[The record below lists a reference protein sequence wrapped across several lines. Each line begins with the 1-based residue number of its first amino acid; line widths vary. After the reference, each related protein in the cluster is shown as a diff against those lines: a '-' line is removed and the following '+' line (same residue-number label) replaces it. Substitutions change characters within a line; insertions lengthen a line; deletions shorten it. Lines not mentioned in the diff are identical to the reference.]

1 MRSRRVSPLIRMAAI
16 CVLGVVVTV
25 SGRVS
30 AQWGWGYGYGYGT
43 GSVGMTAYGQQ
54 IAKEQM
60 LAESVSRYELQTA
73 QAVETYQAASQ
84 MQQNAIATALENE
97 QRAQALQEKY

>member
-1 MRSRRVSPLIRMAAI
+1 MRCRSASASIRMAAI

-30 AQWGWGYGYGYGT
+30 AQWGWDYGYGN
-43 GSVGMTAYGQQ
+43 GSGGVGMTVFGQQ

-73 QAVETYQAASQ
+73 QAVEAYQAANQ

-97 QRAQALQEKY
+97 QRA